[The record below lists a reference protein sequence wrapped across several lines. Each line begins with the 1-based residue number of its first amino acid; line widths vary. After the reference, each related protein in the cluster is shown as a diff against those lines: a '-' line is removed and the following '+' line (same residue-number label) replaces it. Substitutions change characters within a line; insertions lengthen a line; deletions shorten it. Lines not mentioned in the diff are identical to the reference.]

1 MAHAGCWVAASSG
14 LATGRGPVFAGAHSI
29 SICVFI
35 LGWICA
41 NFVCTP
47 AARRSRA
54 QAPGGDAR
62 ALQSA
67 STSCVMERGGPTSQG
82 NAINRPILSD
92 LEFVADL
99 GGQWLRRPVPTVP
112 GLVALLAQ
120 DALNAEEQATVVQAV
135 GASVADVC
143 AIHGYH
149 SMDLVVLHPATPGL
163 EAAQQR
169 FDQPHT
175 HADDEVRYILEGE
188 GIFGFLDAQGE
199 ERVVCVRAGD
209 YLRVPAGVEHR
220 FTLTAVR
227 RIKALRLFA
236 DTAGWAAH

>member
-1 MAHAGCWVAASSG
+1 M
-14 LATGRGPVFAGAHSI
+14 
-29 SICVFI
+29 
-35 LGWICA
+35 
-41 NFVCTP
+41 
-47 AARRSRA
+47 
-54 QAPGGDAR
+54 
-62 ALQSA
+62 
-67 STSCVMERGGPTSQG
+67 
-82 NAINRPILSD
+82 NRPILSD

-99 GGQWLRRPVPTVP
+99 GVQWLRRPVPTTP
-112 GLVALLAQ
+112 GLAALLAQ

-135 GASVADVC
+135 GASVADAC
-143 AIHGYH
+143 ATHGYH
-149 SMDLVVLHPATPGL
+149 SRDLVVLHPATPGL
-163 EAAQQR
+163 EAALQR

-220 FTLTAVR
+220 FTLTAAR

-236 DTAGWAAH
+236 DTAGWAAHYTQRAVGPLVMKA